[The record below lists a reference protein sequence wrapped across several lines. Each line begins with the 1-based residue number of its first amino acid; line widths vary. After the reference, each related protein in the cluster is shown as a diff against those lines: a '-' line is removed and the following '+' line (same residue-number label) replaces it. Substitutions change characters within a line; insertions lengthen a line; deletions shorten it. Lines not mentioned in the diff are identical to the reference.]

1 MNVRMDRQLKE
12 AGDAVLAHIGMT
24 PSQAVRT
31 LWEYLVVNGRMPS
44 RSGIAVPSS
53 NVPATASVESRVTQ
67 GSHIVRDA
75 CLKYGIPVP
84 DLSGDYDDSMRKQW
98 RSAIPSG
105 WSYECRRHSQVAH
118 RHQRMDGLL
127 FWKVGPDSGCCP
139 SIRDCRCLGADCPVC
154 LVSFGQRCLVSC
166 LGGD

>member
-1 MNVRMDRQLKE
+1 MSMSILDSRPVQMNVRMDRQLKD
-12 AGDAVLAHIGMT
+12 AGDAVLAQIGMT

-84 DLSGDYDDSMRKQW
+84 DLSGDYDDLYEEAMAERY
-98 RSAIPSG
+98 PG
-105 WSYECRRHSQVAH
+105 WVE
-118 RHQRMDGLL
+118 L
-127 FWKVGPDSGCCP
+127 
-139 SIRDCRCLGADCPVC
+139 
-154 LVSFGQRCLVSC
+154 
-166 LGGD
+166 